1 MGPAT
6 DYRENESVQM
16 INRVTTTKKSVSIDN
31 DMLAWLKQLAAK
43 KRSNVSQVI
52 RELLVPTFE
61 RRHAK

>member
-1 MGPAT
+1 
-6 DYRENESVQM
+6 M